1 MENILLSY
9 AEDLND
15 AYPGH
20 EFSIWPRHKLLEYL
34 NEALC
39 LISAQRPDL
48 FTETKVVRVDPCS
61 NYLDL
66 CGCNKVLDVL
76 GQSDKHGRLIRALP
90 ERSKK
95 TTLWTGSSRFQDEHT
110 SDLTE
115 YKIID
120 RSNLVRVY
128 PQNLDPTKDIY
139 VLIRCSIEAKNYTLT
154 DEPPEARC
162 AFMAA
167 ARHFVMY
174 SCKMWDGE
182 FSPAMLSAAKEHRDM
197 FLGILQ
203 MSEAADDKADD
214 DDTMKYRNQNR
225 RRAE

>member
-39 LISAQRPDL
+39 LIAAQRPDL
-48 FTETKVVRVDPCS
+48 FTETKVVKVDPCS

-66 CGCNKVLDVL
+66 CGCNEILDVL
-76 GQSDKHGRLIRALP
+76 GQADKHGRLIRGLP

-95 TTLWTGSSRFQDEHT
+95 TTLWTGGSRFQDEFT
-110 SDLTE
+110 SELTE
-115 YKIID
+115 YEIID
-120 RSNLVRVY
+120 RSGLVRVY
-128 PQNLDPTKDIY
+128 PQSLDPSKDIY
-139 VLIRCSIEAKNYTLT
+139 VLVRCSIDAKKYTLE
-154 DEPPEARC
+154 DEPPGGRC

-174 SCKMWDGE
+174 SAKMSDGE

-203 MSEAADDKADD
+203 MSEAADDKAT
-214 DDTMKYRNQNR
+214 DDTMVYRNQNR

>member
-39 LISAQRPDL
+39 LIAAQRPDL
-48 FTETKVVRVDPCS
+48 FTEIKVVKVDPCS

-66 CGCNKVLDVL
+66 CECNEILDVL
-76 GQSDKHGRLIRALP
+76 GQSDKNGRLIRALP

-95 TTLWTGSSRFQDEHT
+95 GTLWTGGSRFQDT
-110 SDLTE
+110 FATE
-115 YKIID
+115 LSEYEIID

-139 VLIRCSIEAKNYTLT
+139 VLIRCSVDAKTYTLD
-154 DEPPEARC
+154 DEPPSGRC

-174 SCKMWDGE
+174 SAKMIDGE
-182 FSPAMLSAAKEHRDM
+182 FSPAMLSASKEHREM
-197 FLGILQ
+197 FFGILQ
-203 MSEAADDKADD
+203 MSEAADEKATDE
-214 DDTMKYRNQNR
+214 TAKYREQNR
-225 RRAE
+225 RRTQ

>member
-39 LISAQRPDL
+39 LIAAQRPDL
-48 FTETKVVRVDPCS
+48 FTETKVVKVDPCS

-66 CGCNKVLDVL
+66 CDCNEILDVL
-76 GQSDKHGRLIRALP
+76 GQADKNGRLLRALP

-95 TTLWTGSSRFQDEHT
+95 STLWMGGSRFQDEFT
-110 SDLTE
+110 TELTE
-115 YKIID
+115 YEIID

-128 PQNLDPTKDIY
+128 PQNLDPSRDIY
-139 VLIRCSIEAKNYTLT
+139 VLVRCSVDAKTYTLY
-154 DEPPEARC
+154 DDPPAGRC

-174 SCKMWDGE
+174 SAKMIDGE
-182 FSPAMLSAAKEHRDM
+182 FSPAMLSASKEHREM
-197 FLGILQ
+197 FFGILQ
-203 MSEAADDKADD
+203 MSETADDKVT
-214 DDTMKYRNQNR
+214 DDTAKYREQNR
-225 RRAE
+225 RRTQ